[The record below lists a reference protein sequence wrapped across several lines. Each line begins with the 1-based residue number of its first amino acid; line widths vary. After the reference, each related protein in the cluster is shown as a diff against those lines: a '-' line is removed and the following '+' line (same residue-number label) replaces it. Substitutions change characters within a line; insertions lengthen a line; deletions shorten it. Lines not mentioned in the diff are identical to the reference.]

1 MKVTVSMKFRPAQA
15 IRYTYTGGCMDFD
28 PETEDEEY
36 EPLDAAL
43 QAGRFKRWSSGQTR
57 GTSTHW
63 SGLLKQNTAAVA
75 VLRQQKRNVFSHN
88 QEAS

>member
-28 PETEDEEY
+28 PEQTQEEDE
-36 EPLDAAL
+36 PHQAAL
-43 QAGRFKRWSSGQTR
+43 QAGRFKRWSSRQTR

-63 SGLLKQNTAAVA
+63 SGLLKQNTGAAA
-75 VLRQQKRNVFSHN
+75 VLRQQKREVFSHT